1 LDTIVDELIGRETP
15 PLSQNWIEI
24 EEAVVLYRKY
34 GNTLYRFGRALHKAG
49 IVTIEIGPGGDDR
62 LERIRQAEER
72 LSKNVPSAPGVAPGS
87 PRSPRFNNNPDVNA
101 GTAKTTS
108 AAATKKATNITTTT
122 PAAVVDGPRSR
133 LGKVK
138 PPGTNHDSKSHA
150 PSSSKSP
157 KSKSSKDKK

>member
-49 IVTIEIGPGGDDR
+49 IVTIEIGPGGEDR
-62 LERIRQAEER
+62 LERIRQAEVR

-108 AAATKKATNITTTT
+108 AAASKKATNITTT

-138 PPGTNHDSKSHA
+138 LPGTNNDSKSQPPA
-150 PSSSKSP
+150 SPSKSP